1 MDIGLYLHFPFCKS
15 KCFYCDFNSYPL
27 KEDKEVLTYICALH
41 KEIAIYS
48 KKLRNVT
55 LKTIYL
61 GGGTP
66 TILSGELIGN
76 IINFCKN
83 NFNIAQNIEITIE
96 ANPGTVNKKNL
107 ELILSSGV
115 NRLSLGAQSFNDYL
129 LKKLGR
135 IHIAQDII
143 YSYYQAR
150 ESGFNNIN
158 IDIMFALPDQTL
170 SDFQNTIKKAIS
182 LRPDHLS
189 LYNLTIEKGTVFFNY
204 YKQGI
209 LNLPGE
215 DLEYEMY
222 NWAIKYLKKNNF
234 EHYEISNFA
243 LPSKRSVHNQIYW
256 NNQPY
261 LGIGAGATSYI
272 DGYRYMNYK
281 DPKIYIKEIE
291 NDKLPIEQGEKLT
304 LRKRMIETI
313 ILNLRTKDG
322 VIYQKFYDQ
331 FRMELNKVF
340 NKTINKLI
348 DLGLLRK
355 DNYKIQLTP
364 KGLFLANYVF
374 REFID

>member
-27 KEDKEVLTYICALH
+27 RNDKELLVYISSLQ
-41 KEIAIYS
+41 KEISIYS

-66 TILSGELIGN
+66 TLLSGELIGN
-76 IINFCKN
+76 IINFCKH
-83 NFNIAQNIEITIE
+83 NFNITQNIEITIE
-96 ANPGTVNKKNL
+96 ANPGTVDKKKL
-107 ELILSSGV
+107 EIMLSSGV
-115 NRLSLGAQSFNDYL
+115 NRLSLGAQSFNNYL

-135 IHIAQDII
+135 IHTAQDTIS
-143 YSYYQAR
+143 SYYQAR
-150 ESGFNNIN
+150 KSGFNNIN

-170 SDFQNTIKKAIS
+170 LDFQNSIKKALS

-189 LYNLTIEKGTVFFNY
+189 LYNLTIEKGTAFYNY

-209 LNLPGE
+209 LNLPDE

-222 NWAIKYLKKNNF
+222 DWAIKYLKKNNF

-243 LPSKRSVHNQIYW
+243 LPSKRSIHNQIYW

-261 LGIGAGATSYI
+261 LGIGAGATSFI
-272 DGYRYMNYK
+272 EGYRYINYK
-281 DPKIYIKEIE
+281 DPKFYIKNIK
-291 NDKLPIEQGEKLT
+291 NGKLPIDKGERLT
-304 LRKRMIETI
+304 LHKRMIETI

-322 VIYQKFYDQ
+322 LIYQKFYNQ
-331 FRMELNKVF
+331 FGMKVDKVF
-340 NKTINKLI
+340 YNSINKLI

-355 DNYKIQLTP
+355 DNYKIQLTA